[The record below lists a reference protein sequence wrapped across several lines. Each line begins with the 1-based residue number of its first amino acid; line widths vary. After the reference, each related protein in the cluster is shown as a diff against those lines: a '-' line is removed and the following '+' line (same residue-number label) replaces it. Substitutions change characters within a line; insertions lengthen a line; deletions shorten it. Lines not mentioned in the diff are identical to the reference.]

1 MRKRKNCYSK
11 LYYIF
16 ISVLIITII
25 AIAFILYKTR
35 EDKQNRSLD
44 YYSNFEELKEN
55 TTEGKDWRIK
65 TKNRKDKKLAKSIT
79 KSLKNKGFT
88 VQKSP
93 KGIEATSSSNIINR
107 SDNDSGVQL
116 ELTTGQRALFFK
128 DKQLDQNTR
137 KNPDNYTHTFYK
149 FAKAVNKGIEDA
161 Q

>member
-1 MRKRKNCYSK
+1 M
-11 LYYIF
+11 
-16 ISVLIITII
+16 
-25 AIAFILYKTR
+25 AILVKT
-35 EDKQNRSLD
+35 LL
-44 YYSNFEELKEN
+44 FTLVV
-55 TTEGKDWRIK
+55 RIK
-65 TKNRKDKKLAKSIT
+65 ISEIYHKII
-79 KSLKNKGFT
+79 KNKGFT

-149 FAKAVNKGIEDA
+149 LLKQLIKALKMHSSLLTPTLRFQSYLIWV
-161 Q
+161 

>member
-1 MRKRKNCYSK
+1 M
-11 LYYIF
+11 
-16 ISVLIITII
+16 
-25 AIAFILYKTR
+25 AILVKT
-35 EDKQNRSLD
+35 LL
-44 YYSNFEELKEN
+44 FTLVV
-55 TTEGKDWRIK
+55 RIK
-65 TKNRKDKKLAKSIT
+65 ISEIYHKII
-79 KSLKNKGFT
+79 KNKGFT

-128 DKQLDQNTR
+128 DKQLDRNIR
-137 KNPDNYTHTFYK
+137 KNLTITHTFYK

>member
-1 MRKRKNCYSK
+1 M
-11 LYYIF
+11 
-16 ISVLIITII
+16 
-25 AIAFILYKTR
+25 AILVKT
-35 EDKQNRSLD
+35 LL
-44 YYSNFEELKEN
+44 FTLAV
-55 TTEGKDWRIK
+55 RIK
-65 TKNRKDKKLAKSIT
+65 ISEIYHKIIKNR
-79 KSLKNKGFT
+79 GFT

-128 DKQLDQNTR
+128 DKQLIKIQERTQTI
-137 KNPDNYTHTFYK
+137 THTFYK

>member
-1 MRKRKNCYSK
+1 M
-11 LYYIF
+11 
-16 ISVLIITII
+16 
-25 AIAFILYKTR
+25 AILVKT
-35 EDKQNRSLD
+35 LL
-44 YYSNFEELKEN
+44 FTLVV
-55 TTEGKDWRIK
+55 RIK
-65 TKNRKDKKLAKSIT
+65 ISEIYHKII
-79 KSLKNKGFT
+79 KNKGFT

-128 DKQLDQNTR
+128 DKQLDQNIR

-149 FAKAVNKGIEDA
+149 FAKTVNKGIEDA

>member
-1 MRKRKNCYSK
+1 M
-11 LYYIF
+11 
-16 ISVLIITII
+16 
-25 AIAFILYKTR
+25 AILVKT
-35 EDKQNRSLD
+35 LL
-44 YYSNFEELKEN
+44 FTLAV
-55 TTEGKDWRIK
+55 RIK
-65 TKNRKDKKLAKSIT
+65 ISEIYHKIIKNR
-79 KSLKNKGFT
+79 GFT

-137 KNPDNYTHTFYK
+137 KNDNYTHTFYK